1 MQRLAAVGAH
11 IGYIGAAAQIASAE
25 RRKRDVAGGAVSRG
39 RGTGAGA
46 PACGRRWGRRVG
58 PGRRHFPL
66 ATNQT
71 TLAAC

>member
-25 RRKRDVAGGAVSRG
+25 RRKRGVAGPARWLADGGWRS
-39 RGTGAGA
+39 AGGGGWA
-46 PACGRRWGRRVG
+46 GG
-58 PGRRHFPL
+58 PGRRRHFPL